1 MARSD
6 TRGKNGLFGEKW
18 RFVWQE
24 SWQDQTLGAKRGAR
38 PLLSLCFYSAD
49 ALLLLMFYSAVENSA
64 ERWEAQ
70 TEKIRDGGSQE
81 YKLKNPDLKN
91 QFFQKRVHL

>member
-1 MARSD
+1 MEKSGVLC
-6 TRGKNGLFGEKW
+6 GKKAGKIRHWGP
-18 RFVWQE
+18 
-24 SWQDQTLGAKRGAR
+24 RGALA

-70 TEKIRDGGSQE
+70 TEKIRDGGDQE
-81 YKLKNPDLKN
+81 YKLKNPD
-91 QFFQKRVHL
+91 

>member
-1 MARSD
+1 MLHIFYNG
-6 TRGKNGLFGEKW
+6 GKKW
-18 RFVWQE
+18 LGQIQE
-24 SWQDQTLGAKRGAR
+24 AKTAYLEESGVLCGKKAGKIRLWGPRGALA

-49 ALLLLMFYSAVENSA
+49 ALLLLIFYSAAENSA

-81 YKLKNPDLKN
+81 NKLKNPD
-91 QFFQKRVHL
+91 

>member
-49 ALLLLMFYSAVENSA
+49 VLLLLMFYSAVENSA

-70 TEKIRDGGSQE
+70 TEKIRDGGDQE
-81 YKLKNPDLKN
+81 YELKNPD
-91 QFFQKRVHL
+91 